1 MKKEFTALM
10 DGLKAIHAD
19 FKLISTEI
27 IVVADWVRW
36 KCQYGCRAYGKHL
49 SCPPYTPSVEETRR
63 LIQCYERALVTR
75 FEAIPNYTVPPKR
88 IHHYL
93 WDAIRTMHD
102 TMFEL
107 ERYAFLSGYYKAFA
121 MVALPCTYCE
131 DCLPEREG
139 FELDQV
145 AKRFCEHQD
154 KVRPAMEA
162 CGIDV
167 ITTVRDAGYE
177 LEVLTSMDEK
187 ITFFGLLLID

>member
-1 MKKEFTALM
+1 MKKEFTALL

-49 SCPPYTPSVEETRR
+49 SCPPYTPTADETRR
-63 LIQCYERALVTR
+63 LIQCYERALVAR
-75 FEAIPNYTVPPKR
+75 FAATPNYDVPPIR

-93 WDAIRTMHD
+93 WDAIQTMHD

-139 FELDQV
+139 FELDP
-145 AKRFCEHQD
+145 ATKRYCKHQD
-154 KVRPAMEA
+154 KVRPALEA

-167 ITTVRDAGYE
+167 ITTVRDAGYG
-177 LEVLTSMDEK
+177 LEVLTSLDEK

>member
-1 MKKEFTALM
+1 MKKEFATLM
-10 DGLKAIHAD
+10 DGLTAIHAD
-19 FKLISTEI
+19 LKLIPTEI
-27 IVVADWVRW
+27 IAVADWVRW

-63 LIQCYERALVTR
+63 LIQCYERALVAR
-75 FEAIPNYTVPPKR
+75 FEAIPNETVPPRR

-93 WDAIRTMHD
+93 WDAIRIVHD

-107 ERYAFLSGYYKAFA
+107 ERYAFLSGYYQAFA

-139 FELDQV
+139 LELDQV
-145 AKRFCEHQD
+145 PKRFCTHQG

-177 LEVLTSMDEK
+177 LEVLTSSGEK
-187 ITFFGLLLID
+187 IVLFGLLLID

>member
-1 MKKEFTALM
+1 MKKEFATLLN
-10 DGLKAIHAD
+10 GLKAIHAD
-19 FKLISTEI
+19 FKPISTEI

-36 KCQYGCRAYGKHL
+36 KCQYGCKAYGKHL

-63 LIQCYERALVTR
+63 LIQCYERAIVAR
-75 FEAIPNYTVPPKR
+75 FEATPNPRVPPKR

-93 WDAIRTMHD
+93 WNAIRIMHD
-102 TMFEL
+102 TMFDL

-131 DCLPEREG
+131 DCLPERDG
-139 FELDQV
+139 FELDQAV
-145 AKRFCEHQD
+145 KRFCEHQD
-154 KVRPAMEA
+154 RVRPAMEA

-177 LEVLTSMDEK
+177 LGVLTSPDDK
-187 ITFFGLLLID
+187 IEFFGLLLIE

>member
-1 MKKEFTALM
+1 MKKEFAALM

-63 LIQCYERALVTR
+63 LIQCYERALVAR
-75 FEAIPNYTVPPKR
+75 FEAIPNYDVPPIR

-93 WDAIRTMHD
+93 WDAIRIMHD

-162 CGIDV
+162 CGVDV

-177 LEVLTSMDEK
+177 LEVLTSLDEK
-187 ITFFGLLLID
+187 IAFFGLLLID